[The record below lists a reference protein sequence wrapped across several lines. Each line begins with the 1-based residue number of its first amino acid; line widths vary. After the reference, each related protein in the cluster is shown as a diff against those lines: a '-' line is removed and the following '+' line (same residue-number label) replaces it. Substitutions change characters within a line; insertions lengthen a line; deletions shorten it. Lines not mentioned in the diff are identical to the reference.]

1 VGDFEATAADGT
13 HYELGKPPPGMWA
26 PLRHPMYRRLVAGRV
41 TTFLGN
47 AVAPVAL
54 AFAVLDLTAGSVAA
68 LGIVVGARSLANVAL
83 LLLGGVLADR
93 LPRGV
98 ILQGASLAAAGS
110 QAATAAAVLMGF
122 ASVPLLVV
130 LSVVN
135 GAVAAVSLPA
145 ASALTPQTVPP
156 ELLRQANGLARVGI
170 NTAMITGASLGGM
183 VTALIGSGWAMAATA
198 AVFALAG
205 LCYARVRA
213 PEIDVDAPT
222 RPLAD
227 LRAGWREFASRPWV
241 WSVVAAML
249 VINAAFVGGL
259 MVLGPSVADGTDSL
273 GRLAWGFILGA
284 QTAGALLGGVV
295 ATRWQPR
302 RALLV
307 GTGLVAVAAAPLF
320 ALAHWPAVVPL
331 AVAMVACGIAV
342 EQFGVAWDVSLQ
354 ENIPADRLA
363 RVYSYDALGSFIAI
377 PLGEI
382 AVGPLAQR
390 FGASATL
397 TGAGVLIVLAVAAA
411 VLTPGIRT
419 LTLRKAAPA

>member
-1 VGDFEATAADGT
+1 MGDFEATAADGS
-13 HYELGKPPPGMWA
+13 HYERGRTPPGMWS
-26 PLRHPMYRRLVAGRV
+26 PMRHPMFRRLVIGRV

-54 AFAVLDLTAGSVAA
+54 AFAVLDLTNSVAA
-68 LGIVVGARSLANVAL
+68 LGLVVGARSLANVAL
-83 LLLGGVLADR
+83 LLIGGVLADR

-110 QAATAAAVLMGF
+110 QAATAAAVLMEF
-122 ASVPLLVV
+122 ATVPLLVV
-130 LSVVN
+130 LSVIN

-145 ASALTPQTVPP
+145 ASALTPQTVPAD
-156 ELLRQANGLARVGI
+156 LLRQANGLARLGI

-183 VTALIGSGWAMAATA
+183 VVALTEPGWAMAATA

-205 LCYARVRA
+205 FFYARVRA
-213 PEIDVDAPT
+213 PEVDAAAPT

-227 LRAGWREFASRPWV
+227 LRTGWREFSSRPWV
-241 WSVVAAML
+241 WSVVAGML
-249 VINAAFVGGL
+249 VVNAAYVGGL
-259 MVLGPSVADGTDSL
+259 QVLGPSVADETV

-284 QTAGALLGGVV
+284 QTAGALLGGLI

-307 GTGLVAVAAAPLF
+307 GTALVAVAALPLF
-320 ALAHWPAVVPL
+320 AMAHVPAFVPL
-331 AVAMVACGIAV
+331 LLTMVLCGMAV

-354 ENIPADRLA
+354 ENVPADRLA
-363 RVYSYDALGSFIAI
+363 RVYSYDAMGSFIAI

-382 AVGPLAQR
+382 AIGPLAEH
-390 FGASATL
+390 FGAPATL
-397 TGAGVLIVLAVAAA
+397 TGAGALILLAIGAV

-419 LTLRKAAPA
+419 LTIGRQSAV

>member
-1 VGDFEATAADGT
+1 
-13 HYELGKPPPGMWA
+13 MWE
-26 PLRHPMYRRLVAGRV
+26 PLRHPMFRRLVVGRI

-54 AFAVLDLTAGSVAA
+54 AFAVLDLTGSVAA

-110 QAATAAAVLMGF
+110 QAAMAAAVLLGF
-122 ASVPLLVV
+122 ASIPLLVV

-135 GAVAAVSLPA
+135 GAVAAASLPA

-156 ELLRQANGLARVGI
+156 ELLRQANGLARIGI
-170 NTAMITGASLGGM
+170 NTAMITGASVGGL
-183 VTALIGSGWAMAATA
+183 VTALIGSGWAMATTA
-198 AVFALAG
+198 AVFVVAAFF
-205 LCYARVRA
+205 YARVRA
-213 PEIDVDAPT
+213 PEVDVDAPT

-227 LRAGWREFASRPWV
+227 LKAGWREFASRPWV
-241 WSVVAAML
+241 WSVVAGML
-249 VINAAFVGGL
+249 VVNAAFVGGL
-259 MVLGPSVADGTDSL
+259 QVLGPSVADETV

-284 QTAGALLGGVV
+284 QTAGALVGGLI

-307 GTGLVAVAAAPLF
+307 GTALIAVTAVPLLT
-320 ALAHWPAVVPL
+320 LAHLPALVPL
-331 AVAMVACGIAV
+331 LVAMVACGIAA

-354 ENIPADRLA
+354 ENVPADKLA
-363 RVYSYDALGSFIAI
+363 RVYSYDAMGSFIAI

-382 AVGPLAQR
+382 AIGPLALQ
-390 FGASATL
+390 FGAPATL
-397 TGAGVLIVLAVAAA
+397 TGAGVLIVVAVLAV
-411 VLTPGIRT
+411 VVTPGIRT
-419 LTLRKAAPA
+419 IAIRRPADQKAVA

>member
-1 VGDFEATAADGT
+1 MGDFEATAADGS

-26 PLRHPMYRRLVAGRV
+26 PLRHPMYRRLVIGRV

-54 AFAVLDLTAGSVAA
+54 AFAVLDETGSVAA

-110 QAATAAAVLMGF
+110 QALTAAAVLMDF
-122 ASVPLLVV
+122 ASVPLLIV

-156 ELLRQANGLARVGI
+156 GLLRQANGLARIGI
-170 NTAMITGASLGGM
+170 NTAMIAGASLGGM
-183 VTALIGSGWAMAATA
+183 VTALIGSGWAMLATA
-198 AVFALAG
+198 AVFAVAAVF
-205 LCYARVRA
+205 YARVKA

-227 LRAGWREFASRPWV
+227 LKAGWREFASRPWV
-241 WSVVAAML
+241 WSVVASML

-259 MVLGPSVADGTDSL
+259 MVLGPSVADETV

-284 QTAGALLGGVV
+284 QTAGALVGGII

-307 GTGLVAVAAAPLF
+307 GTALIAVTAAPLF

-331 AVAMVACGIAV
+331 VVAMVACGIAV

-354 ENIPADRLA
+354 ENVPQDKLA
-363 RVYSYDALGSFIAI
+363 RVYSYDAMGSFIAI

-419 LTLRKAAPA
+419 LTLRKSAAA

>member
-1 VGDFEATAADGT
+1 
-13 HYELGKPPPGMWA
+13 MWA
-26 PLRHPMYRRLVAGRV
+26 PLRHPMYRRLVIGRV

-54 AFAVLDLTAGSVAA
+54 AFAVLDLTGSVAA

-98 ILQGASLAAAGS
+98 ILQGASMAAAGS
-110 QAATAAAVLMGF
+110 QALTAVAVLMGF
-122 ASVPLLVV
+122 ASVPLLIV

-156 ELLRQANGLARVGI
+156 ELLRQANALARIGI
-170 NTAMITGASLGGM
+170 NTAMIVGASLGGM
-183 VTALIGSGWAMAATA
+183 VTALVGSGWAMVATA
-198 AVFALAG
+198 AVFAVAAVF
-205 LCYARVRA
+205 YARVKA
-213 PEIDVDAPT
+213 PEIDGDAPT

-227 LRAGWREFASRPWV
+227 LKAGWREFASRPWV
-241 WSVVAAML
+241 WSVVASML

-259 MVLGPSVADGTDSL
+259 MVLGPSVADETV

-284 QTAGALLGGVV
+284 QTAGALVGGII

-307 GTGLVAVAAAPLF
+307 GTALIAVTAAPLF
-320 ALAHWPAVVPL
+320 ALAHWPAIVPL

-354 ENIPADRLA
+354 ENVPQDKLA
-363 RVYSYDALGSFIAI
+363 RVYSYDAMGSFIAI

-397 TGAGVLIVLAVAAA
+397 TGAGVLILLAVAAA

-419 LTLRKAAPA
+419 LTLRKSAAG

>member
-1 VGDFEATAADGT
+1 
-13 HYELGKPPPGMWA
+13 MWE
-26 PLRHPMYRRLVAGRV
+26 PLRHPMYRRLVIGRV

-54 AFAVLDLTAGSVAA
+54 AFAVLDLMKSVAL
-68 LGIVVGARSLANVAL
+68 LGLIVGARSLANVAL

-98 ILQGASLAAAGS
+98 ILQGASLAAALS
-110 QAATAAAVLMGF
+110 QAATAAAVLLGF

-156 ELLRQANGLARVGI
+156 GLLRQANGLARVGI
-170 NTAMITGASLGGM
+170 NTAMIAGASLGGM
-183 VTALIGSGWAMAATA
+183 VTALIGSGWAMLATA
-198 AVFALAG
+198 GVFALASFF
-205 LCYARVRA
+205 YARVRA
-213 PEIDVDAPT
+213 PEVDVDAPT

-227 LRAGWREFASRPWV
+227 LKAGWKEFASRPWV
-241 WSVVAAML
+241 WSVVAGML
-249 VINAAFVGGL
+249 VVNAAYVGGL
-259 MVLGPSVADGTDSL
+259 QVLGPSVADGTV

-284 QTAGALLGGVV
+284 QTAGALLGGLV

-307 GTGLVAVAAAPLF
+307 GTALVAVCSVPLF
-320 ALAHWPAVVPL
+320 ALAHWPALVPL
-331 AVAMVACGIAV
+331 LLAMLLCGVAV

-354 ENIPADRLA
+354 ENVPADRLA
-363 RVYSYDALGSFIAI
+363 RVYSYDAVGSFIAI

-382 AVGPLAQR
+382 AIGPLALE
-390 FGASATL
+390 FGAPATL
-397 TGAGVLIVLAVAAA
+397 TGAGVLIVVAIAA
-411 VLTPGIRT
+411 VVVTPGIRT
-419 LTLRKAAPA
+419 LTIGRKAVP

>member
-1 VGDFEATAADGT
+1 MGDFEASAADGS
-13 HYELGKPPPGMWA
+13 HYELGRPPTGMWE
-26 PLRHPMYRRLVAGRV
+26 PMRHPMFRRLVVGRV

-54 AFAVLDLTAGSVAA
+54 AFAVLDLTGSVAA

-122 ASVPLLVV
+122 ASIPLLVV
-130 LSVVN
+130 LSVIN

-156 ELLRQANGLARVGI
+156 GLLRQANGLARVGI

-183 VTALIGSGWAMAATA
+183 VTALVGSGWAMLGTA
-198 AVFALAG
+198 GVFALAG
-205 LCYARVRA
+205 FFYARVRA
-213 PEIDVDAPT
+213 PEVDVDAPT

-227 LRAGWREFASRPWV
+227 LKAGWQEFASRPWV
-241 WSVVAAML
+241 WSVVAGML
-249 VINAAFVGGL
+249 VVNAAYVGGL
-259 MVLGPSVADGTDSL
+259 QVLGPSVADETV

-284 QTAGALLGGVV
+284 QTAGALLGGLV

-307 GTGLVAVAAAPLF
+307 GTALVAVTAVPLF
-320 ALAHWPAVVPL
+320 ALAHLPALVPL
-331 AVAMVACGIAV
+331 LVAMVLCGVAV

-354 ENIPADRLA
+354 ENVPADKLA
-363 RVYSYDALGSFIAI
+363 RVYSYDAVGSFIAI

-382 AVGPLAQR
+382 AIGPLALE
-390 FGASATL
+390 FGAPATL
-397 TGAGVLIVLAVAAA
+397 TGAGVLIVFAIAA
-411 VLTPGIRT
+411 VVVTPGIRT
-419 LTLRKAAPA
+419 LTIGRKAVP